1 MRREKNDMRWE
12 IKTQVPFN
20 SFQYFE
26 NTLIAP
32 NGFREYDLRWLLGKE
47 INPNGFII
55 MGRSYG
61 TYLRRIVGT
70 KQAVV
75 GHDFRAYSQNLSFAL
90 IVGLLSSGIDVID
103 IGLALT
109 PMVYF
114 AQHHFQ
120 CKGAAAITASHNEN
134 GWTGIKLAK
143 GLSSTLGPDDIQQ
156 LRAIVEKGDF
166 ENGCGEYRSAGGLF
180 DSYLKDILLPG
191 KLSRPLKVVF
201 AAGNGTAGR
210 FAPAV
215 LRAMGCELFEL
226 HCEGDWEFPHHNP
239 NPEDVVFLKS
249 ISEATLANKGD
260 IGIGIDGDGDRIG
273 VVDDRGHEVFSD
285 KLGLL
290 IARWIC
296 PKFPNRSIV
305 IDVKSTGLF
314 YDDPILKKN
323 NCGVIT
329 WKTGHSYIKSKV
341 AESHALAGFEKSG
354 HWFFS
359 DPLGK
364 GYDDALVSSANL
376 LRMLVET
383 GDSLSSLVNALPKTW
398 QSPTLGVYCAD
409 QEKYAVVDD
418 IVQLYANDKE
428 NGVLI
433 GGQKI
438 RDLVTVNGVR
448 FILEDDSWGLVRAS
462 SNKPSIVIV
471 AESKKSR
478 DQLYDIMEHI
488 QARLAKTGKI
498 GEYDQQMEPR

>member
-1 MRREKNDMRWE
+1 MRWE

-20 SFQYFE
+20 SYQYFE
-26 NTLIAP
+26 DTLVAP
-32 NGFREYDLRWLLGKE
+32 NGFREYDLRWILGKE
-47 INPNGFII
+47 INPNGFLI
-55 MGRSYG
+55 MGKSYG
-61 TYLRRIVGT
+61 TYLRRVVGT
-70 KQAVV
+70 NQVVV

-90 IVGLLSSGIDVID
+90 MVGLLSSGVDVID

-114 AQHHFQ
+114 AQHHFE
-120 CKGAAAITASHNEN
+120 CKGGAAITASHNEN

-143 GLSSTLGPDDIQQ
+143 GLSSTLGPDEILHMRD
-156 LRAIVEKGDF
+156 IVEKGDF
-166 ENGCGEYRSAGGLF
+166 EEGCGAYKPAEGIYDL
-180 DSYLKDILLPG
+180 YLKDILRSG
-191 KLSRPLKVVF
+191 SLSRPLKVVF

-215 LRAMGCELFEL
+215 LKALGCKVVEL
-226 HCEGDWEFPHHNP
+226 HCEADWEFPNYNP
-239 NPEDVVFLKS
+239 NPEDVSFLKS
-249 ISEATLANKGD
+249 ISEATLAHKAD
-260 IGIGIDGDGDRIG
+260 VGIGIDGDGDRIG
-273 VVDDRGHEVFSD
+273 VVDDTGNEVFSD

-323 NCGVIT
+323 RCDVIT

-354 HWFFS
+354 HWFFG
-359 DPLGK
+359 DPLGR
-364 GYDDALVSSANL
+364 GYDDALLSASHL
-376 LRMLVET
+376 LHMLVDK
-383 GDSLSSLVNALPKTW
+383 GVSLSSLVNALPKTW
-398 QSPTLGVYCAD
+398 QSPTLGVFCPD
-409 QEKYAVVDD
+409 DEKYKLVDQVVA
-418 IVQLYANDKE
+418 LYTKDKE
-428 NGVLI
+428 KGVLI

-438 RDLVTVNGVR
+438 KELVTVNGIR
-448 FILEDDSWGLVRAS
+448 FVFEDDSWGLVRAS

-488 QARLAKTGKI
+488 QARLAQTGKI
-498 GEYDQQMEPR
+498 GEYDQQMKPR

>member
-1 MRREKNDMRWE
+1 MSDRKNKMRWE
-12 IKTQVPFN
+12 IASQIPYN

-47 INPNGFII
+47 INPNGFLL
-55 MGRSYG
+55 MGQSYG
-61 TYLRRIVGT
+61 TYLRRILGKSQV
-70 KQAVV
+70 VV
-75 GHDFRAYSQNLSFAL
+75 GHDFRAYSQNLANAL
-90 IVGLLSSGIDVID
+90 IVGLLSSGVEVID

-120 CKGAAAITASHNEN
+120 CAGGAAITASHNEN
-134 GWTGIKLAK
+134 GWTGIKLAN
-143 GLSSTLGPDDIQQ
+143 GLSSTLGPDEIQV
-156 LRAIVEKGDF
+156 LRTIVEKGDF
-166 ENGCGEYRSAGGLF
+166 ERGSGKYQSAEGIF
-180 DSYLKDILLPG
+180 DLYLKDILKGGAL
-191 KLSRPLKVVF
+191 KRPLKVVF

-215 LRAMGCELFEL
+215 LRALGCDVIELD
-226 HCEGDWEFPHHNP
+226 CDANWDFPKHNP
-239 NPEDVVFLKS
+239 NPEDVAFLKS
-249 ISEATLANKGD
+249 ISEATQANGAE

-273 VVDDRGHEVFSD
+273 VVDDKGREVFSD

-290 IARWIC
+290 IARAIC

-323 NCGVIT
+323 NSNVIT
-329 WKTGHSYIKSKV
+329 WKTGHSYIKAKV

-354 HWFFS
+354 HWFFN
-359 DPLGK
+359 DPLGR
-364 GYDDALVSSANL
+364 GYDDALVSAANL
-376 LRMLVET
+376 LRMLVESGT
-383 GDSLSSLVNALPKTW
+383 ALSALVDALPKTW

-409 QEKYAVVDD
+409 EEKYKVVDD
-418 IVQLYANDKE
+418 VVKLYEQDKQK
-428 NGVLI
+428 GTII
-433 GGQKI
+433 GGQSIK
-438 RDLVTVNGVR
+438 DLVTVNGVR
-448 FILEDDSWGLVRAS
+448 FVLKDDSWGLVRAS

-471 AESKKSR
+471 AEAKASR
-478 DQLYDIMEHI
+478 DQLYDIIEHI
-488 QARLAKTGKI
+488 QVRLAKTGKV